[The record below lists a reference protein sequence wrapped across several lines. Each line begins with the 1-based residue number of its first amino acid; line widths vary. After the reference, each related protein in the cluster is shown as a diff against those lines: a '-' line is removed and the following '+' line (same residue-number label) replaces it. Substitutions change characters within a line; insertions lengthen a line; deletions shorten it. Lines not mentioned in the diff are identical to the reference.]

1 MGKTALIR
9 LIANYFKTQ
18 PVIKAWL
25 FGSYAR
31 GEETEKSDVDII
43 VSLDYSR
50 RIGLKFF
57 KNGFRIRET
66 NRSSSRFG
74 GRRTTFAICK
84 KNCRKR

>member
-31 GEETEKSDVDII
+31 GEETEKATLI
-43 VSLDYSR
+43 
-50 RIGLKFF
+50 
-57 KNGFRIRET
+57 
-66 NRSSSRFG
+66 
-74 GRRTTFAICK
+74 
-84 KNCRKR
+84 